1 MKLSVII
8 VNYNVQYFLE
18 NCLNSVYNS
27 SKDLDFEVLVVDNNS
42 VDGSLQMLKEK
53 FPQTTI
59 IANKDNKGFSKA
71 NNQGIKIAK
80 GEYVI
85 LLNPDTVVEENTF
98 RLCSNFMDATPNS
111 GGLGVKMLDG
121 KGNFLPESKRGLPT
135 PAVAFYKIFGLASLF
150 PKSEKFGQ
158 YHLGHLSKEE
168 NHEIEI
174 LSGAFM
180 MMRKSV
186 LDEIGLLDESFF
198 MYGEDIDLSYRIT
211 QAGYTNHYFSKTQII
226 HYKGESTKKSS
237 INYVFV
243 FYRAMAI
250 FAKKHFSNKNAQL
263 FSTLINFAI
272 YIRAG
277 LAVLTRTVKHF
288 LLPLVDGIVLGSGV
302 YLFKEYYEDN
312 VKFIS
317 GGAYPEEVETFG
329 IPIIL
334 LIYLISLFFNGAF
347 SIPTSFKKVLSG
359 VLSGS
364 ALLLMVYS
372 LLSESY
378 RFSRA
383 IILFTVIF
391 ASIVLPLFRYLVH
404 LLRIRKFSSNRAQ
417 RVAIVGK
424 VDELNRISS
433 FLKKTLMEPEKIIN
447 VNAENDGGNN
457 IGFSARLY
465 QLKDII
471 DIYDINEVIFCAK
484 DLSSAQIIEQMGAI
498 EKENVDFKIAPPES
512 LYIIGSNSIESSGE
526 YYILA
531 SDTIL
536 KPVNQKNKRA
546 LDVFLSLFFILLA
559 PLFFWFVAE
568 KRNYF
573 SNLFSVLWGN
583 ISFVG
588 FYSSDDL
595 TDKNLKVKK
604 GILNPTDLHDSFALD
619 HENIEQL
626 NFEYGRDYS
635 VGKDLEIAFKNIGQ
649 LGRCASLHS
658 TANQ

>member
-27 SKDLDFEVLVVDNNS
+27 SAIIDFEVFVVDNNS
-42 VDGSLQMLKEK
+42 VDRSLQMLAEK
-53 FPQTTI
+53 FPQTKV
-59 IANKDNKGFSKA
+59 IANKSNRGFSVA
-71 NNQGIKIAK
+71 NNQAIKEAK
-80 GEYVI
+80 GEYVL
-85 LLNPDTVVEENTF
+85 LLNPDTVIEENTF
-98 RLCSNFMDATPNS
+98 KVCCDFFDSQEKA

-135 PAVAFYKIFGLASLF
+135 PAVAFYKIFGITNLF

-168 NHEIEI
+168 NHQIEI

-211 QAGYTNHYFSKTQII
+211 QAGYSNHYLADTQII

-263 FSTLINFAI
+263 FSTLINYAI
-272 YIRAG
+272 YVRAG
-277 LAVLTRTVKHF
+277 LAVLTRTIKHF
-288 LLPLVDGIVLGSGV
+288 LLPVIDAIVLGSGV
-302 YLFKEYYEDN
+302 FLFKEYYEEN

-317 GGAYPEEVETFG
+317 GGAYPDEVETYG
-329 IPIIL
+329 IPIIIC
-334 LIYLISLFFNGAF
+334 IYLLSQFFNGAF
-347 SIPTSFKKVLSG
+347 SIPTSFKKVLTG

-372 LLSESY
+372 LLSEEY

-383 IILFTVIF
+383 IILFTVVFSIF
-391 ASIVLPLFRYLVH
+391 AIPLFRYVLH
-404 LLRIRKFSSNRAQ
+404 LLKIRRFNIVRAQ
-417 RVAIVGK
+417 RIAIVGK
-424 VDELNRISS
+424 QEELNRINS
-433 FLKKTLMEPEKIIN
+433 FIKKTLIEPEKIIN
-447 VNAENDGGNN
+447 VNAENEGNSDN
-457 IGFSARLY
+457 SSFSARLY

-484 DLSSAQIIEQMGAI
+484 DLSSSQIIEQMGSI
-498 EKENVDFKIAPPES
+498 DKEDVDYKIAPPES

-526 YYILA
+526 YYIMA
-531 SDTIL
+531 SDAIM
-536 KPVNQKNKRA
+536 KPVNQKNKRSLDLFLA
-546 LDVFLSLFFILLA
+546 LIFLLFSPILF
-559 PLFFWFVAE
+559 LFVH
-568 KRNYF
+568 KKGNYF
-573 SNLFSVLWGN
+573 SNLFNILLGK

-588 FYSSDDL
+588 FYSSAKMK
-595 TDKNLKVKK
+595 DKTLKVKK
-604 GILNPTDLHDSFALD
+604 GILNPTDLHDSFALNQD
-619 HENIEQL
+619 NIEQL

-635 VGKDLEIAFKNIGQ
+635 IGNDLEIVFKNLKY
-649 LGRCASLHS
+649 LGR
-658 TANQ
+658 

>member
-27 SKDLDFEVLVVDNNS
+27 SKDIEFEVIVVDNNS
-42 VDGSLQMLKEK
+42 VDGSLEMLKEK
-53 FPQTTI
+53 FPQTI
-59 IANKDNKGFSKA
+59 VIANKDNKGFSKA
-71 NNQGIKIAK
+71 NNQAIKIAK
-80 GEYVI
+80 GEYVV
-85 LLNPDTVVEENTF
+85 LLNPDTLVEENTF
-98 RLCSNFMDATPNS
+98 KLCCNFMDATPNS

-135 PAVAFYKIFGLASLF
+135 PAVAFYKIFGLSSLF

-158 YHLGHLSKEE
+158 YHLGHLSKDE

-211 QAGYTNHYFSKTQII
+211 QAGYSNHYLSETQII

-277 LAVLTRTVKHF
+277 LAVLTRTIKHF
-288 LLPLVDGIVLGSGV
+288 LLPLLDGIIVGSGV
-302 YLFKEYYEDN
+302 YLFKEYYEYN
-312 VKFIS
+312 VKFTE
-317 GGAYPEEVETFG
+317 GGAYPEEVETYG
-329 IPIIL
+329 IPIIV
-334 LIYLISLFFNGAF
+334 LIYLLTLLFNGAF
-347 SIPTSFKKVLSG
+347 SIPTSFKKVLTG
-359 VLSGS
+359 ILSGS

-372 LLSESY
+372 LLSENY

-383 IILFTVIF
+383 IILFTVVF
-391 ASIVLPLFRYLVH
+391 AVIVIPLFRYFLH
-404 LLRIRKFSSNRAQ
+404 LIKIRKFTSNRAQ
-417 RVAIVGK
+417 RIAIVGK
-424 VDELNRISS
+424 AAELNRISS
-433 FLKKTLMEPEKIIN
+433 FLKKTLIEPEKIIN
-447 VNAENDGGNN
+447 VNADNDGENN
-457 IGFSARLY
+457 AGFSARLY

-484 DLSSAQIIEQMGAI
+484 DLSSAQIIEQMGTI
-498 EKENVDFKIAPPES
+498 QKEDVDFKIAPPES

-531 SDTIL
+531 SDTLL
-536 KPVNQKNKRA
+536 KPVNQKNKRIFD
-546 LDVFLSLFFILLA
+546 LCLSLSFLLLS
-559 PLFFWFVAE
+559 PLFIWLVAE
-568 KRNYF
+568 KGTYF
-573 SNLFSVLWGN
+573 GNLFKVLFGK

-588 FYSSDDL
+588 FYSSGEMS
-595 TDKNLKVKK
+595 DKNLKVKK
-604 GILNPTDLHDSFALD
+604 SILNPTDLHDYFTLNQ
-619 HENIEQL
+619 ENIEQL

-635 VGKDLEIAFKNIGQ
+635 VGKDLEIVFKNIGH
-649 LGRCASLHS
+649 LGRKHG
-658 TANQ
+658 

>member
-27 SKDLDFEVLVVDNNS
+27 SKDIDFEVIVVDNNS
-42 VDGSLQMLKEK
+42 VDGSLQMMAEK
-53 FPQTTI
+53 FPQTTL
-59 IANKDNKGFSKA
+59 IANKDNRGFSVA
-71 NNQGIKIAK
+71 NNQAIKIAK
-80 GEYVI
+80 GEYVL

-98 RLCSNFMDATPNS
+98 KVCCDFFDRHSKA

-121 KGNFLPESKRGLPT
+121 KGKFLPESKRGLPT
-135 PAVAFYKIFGLASLF
+135 PAVAFYKIFGLSALF

-211 QAGYTNHYFSKTQII
+211 QAGFSNHYLADTQII

-263 FSTLINFAI
+263 FSTLINLAI
-272 YIRAG
+272 YIRAA
-277 LAVLTRTVKHF
+277 LAVLTRTIKHF
-288 LLPLVDGIVLGSGV
+288 LLPLLDLSLLSLGV
-302 YLFKEYYEDN
+302 FFFKEYYEDN
-312 VKFIS
+312 VKFTS

-329 IPIIL
+329 IPLIAF
-334 LIYLISLFFNGAF
+334 IYLFSLFFNGAYA
-347 SIPTSFKKVLSG
+347 IPTPFKKILSG
-359 VLSGS
+359 VFSGS
-364 ALLLMVYS
+364 ALLLMTYS
-372 LLSESY
+372 LLSEEF

-391 ASIVLPLFRYLVH
+391 AILVIPFLRYILH
-404 LLRIRKFSSNRAQ
+404 LLKIRKFKSIRAQ
-417 RVAIVGK
+417 RIAIVGNES
-424 VDELNRISS
+424 ELKRIQS
-433 FLKKTLMEPEKIIN
+433 FLKKTLIEPERIIPVSASN
-447 VNAENDGGNN
+447 EDSKNGFN
-457 IGFSARLY
+457 FSAKLH

-471 DIYDINEVIFCAK
+471 EIYEINEVIFCSK
-484 DLSSAQIIEQMGAI
+484 DLSSAEIIEQMGSI
-498 EKENVDFKIAPPES
+498 EKEDVDFKIAPPES

-546 LDVFLSLFFILLA
+546 LDITLSLFILLLS
-559 PLFFWFVAE
+559 PVLFWFVQR
-568 KRNYF
+568 KKNFYP
-573 SNLFSVLWGN
+573 NLFNVLGGSL
-583 ISFVG
+583 SFVG
-588 FYSSDDL
+588 FYSSEDII
-595 TDKNLKVKK
+595 DKNLKVKQ
-604 GILNPTDLHDSFALD
+604 GILNPTDLYDPFTLAQ
-619 HENIEQL
+619 ENIEQL
-626 NFEYGRDYS
+626 NFRYGRDYS
-635 VGKDLEIAFKNIGQ
+635 VFKDLEIVFKNLNH
-649 LGRCASLHS
+649 LGRE
-658 TANQ
+658 